1 MRERWRGGQ
10 VPTGWP
16 GALALRTAAFGA
28 LWWAFTEGRPEGW
41 VAGVPVVALAVAASA
56 GIAAPSGLRLRPLAA
71 LRLAG
76 FFLWRSLR
84 GGVDVAWRALAP
96 GLPIAPRYEE
106 VPLAL
111 PDGPARMLLAAG
123 TSLMPG
129 TLSVEL
135 RSDRLT
141 VHVLDG
147 RRSIAPDVRD
157 LERRVAAALGVAL
170 EPEGDRRA

>member
-1 MRERWRGGQ
+1 MRERWRGGR
-10 VPTGWP
+10 VPAGWP
-16 GALALRTAAFGA
+16 GALALRTAVFAA
-28 LWWAFTEGRPEGW
+28 LWWAFTEGRTGSW
-41 VAGVPVVALAVAASA
+41 GAGAPIVALAVAASA
-56 GIAAPSGLRLRPLAA
+56 GIAAPSALRLRPVAA

-84 GGVDVAWRALAP
+84 GGVDVARRALAP
-96 GLPIAPRYEE
+96 GLPIAPRYED
-106 VPLAL
+106 VSLAL
-111 PDGPARMLLAAG
+111 PEGPARMLLAAG

-147 RRSIAPDVRD
+147 RRSIAPDVRN
-157 LERRVAAALGVAL
+157 LERRVAAALGVSLA
-170 EPEGDRRA
+170 PQGDGRA